1 VHRKR
6 RRRANADPVARG
18 RAMNVLERILEQKKI
33 EIDALADEP
42 AATVFGRKSHDVVSA
57 LARREG
63 PLRLIA
69 EIKFKSPSAGTL
81 SAHLTVK
88 DRALAYARA
97 GASMVSVL
105 CDGSFFGGSWE
116 DVARARSALDAA
128 RRAIPVLAKEFILDP
143 VQLAVAQAKG
153 ADAVLL
159 IARIVSAVR
168 LGELAD
174 AALDRDLEPIVE
186 VTSLEELASA
196 LSTRARVIAVNA
208 RDLETLTIDPAR
220 AASILERI
228 PADRIALHFSGVKS
242 VEDVRAIAARRA
254 DGALVGEA
262 LMREDEPST
271 LLTKF
276 VAAAASR

>member
-1 VHRKR
+1 
-6 RRRANADPVARG
+6 
-18 RAMNVLERILEQKKI
+18 MNLLERILQQKKLEI
-33 EIDALADEP
+33 EALADEP

-69 EIKFKSPSAGTL
+69 EIKFKSPSAGPL
-81 SAHLTVK
+81 SRSLTVQE
-88 DRALAYARA
+88 RAVAYAKA

-105 CDGSFFGGSWE
+105 CDHEFFDGSWD

-128 RRAIPVLAKEFILDP
+128 RLAIPVLAKEFILDP
-143 VQLAVAQAKG
+143 VQLAAAQAKG

-159 IARIVSAVR
+159 IARIVSPVR
-168 LGELAD
+168 LGELTE
-174 AALDRDLEPIVE
+174 AALTRDLEPIVE
-186 VTSLEELASA
+186 VASLEELASA
-196 LSTRARVIAVNA
+196 LSTRARIIAVNA
-208 RDLETLTIDPAR
+208 RDLDTLAMDPAR

-228 PADRIALHFSGVKS
+228 PADRVALHFSGVKS
-242 VEDVRAIAARRA
+242 VDDVRAIAGRRA

-262 LMREDEPST
+262 LMREDEPT
-271 LLTKF
+271 PLLTKF